1 MSEPIEEKS
10 DESSSSFNVG
20 PTILIEPTT
29 TTESISD
36 LINGS
41 SLVDSNTIHHSR
53 ESSPQTVRRRS
64 SVSIIQALANTRHLL
79 STNDARK
86 RNFLVGASRQV
97 PESTAND
104 INSVLPTGRVL
115 TIMMVTWN
123 TGEASKLYEQNY
135 TPTARQTIQPKER
148 MLDDMSDILLPTFI
162 DYVSDLIIVCTQEM
176 SVAKKRIDWEIL
188 LQEVIGPAHVLF
200 HSIHFGTLSLCI
212 FLRRDLIWFCT
223 EPEEDIIKFRAVG
236 PVRTKGSLVITFNL
250 FGTSFM
256 IINSHFEAG
265 HSTEGRANRR
275 SNFYNTTTKLTIP
288 HEFIQRTVQKT
299 KHITALV
306 EPYVSQ
312 NMESN
317 SSVDSTSR
325 TSPDI
330 TKSCDC
336 VLWAGDMNFRID
348 ISHDQVLELCKEQNY
363 KEILVKDEFR
373 LSQTNPNHIYA
384 AFKEADIEFPPTYKY
399 DLRYDDDI
407 YAKQRTPSYTD
418 RILYR
423 DKPTSLIECTQY
435 KSVAGVKH
443 SDHKPVLAHF
453 RVKLKPGLHTGNLSY
468 GQFNHEVYKS
478 GCKQRER
485 HHSLGVG
492 VAHNPKRRT
501 AIQRSSVCVIQ

>member
-1 MSEPIEEKS
+1 MTDHTEQKS
-10 DESSSSFNVG
+10 
-20 PTILIEPTT
+20 PTNHSTFSIDPVTS
-29 TTESISD
+29 TESTVNDTIAA
-36 LINGS
+36 LINS
-41 SLVDSNTIHHSR
+41 TPLVDSNTLHTSR
-53 ESSPQTVRRRS
+53 DNSPQTLRRRS

-79 STNDARK
+79 TTNDARK
-86 RNFLVGASRQV
+86 RNFLVGTARQL
-97 PESTAND
+97 PENTAND
-104 INSVLPTGRVL
+104 INSFFPSGRLL

-135 TPTARQTIQPKER
+135 TPTARQTAQPKER
-148 MLDDMSDILLPTFI
+148 MLDDICDILLPTFI

-176 SVAKKRIDWEIL
+176 SVAKKRTDWEIL
-188 LQEVIGPAHVLF
+188 LQEVIGPAHVLY
-200 HSIHFGTLSLCI
+200 HSVHFGTLSLCI

-265 HSTEGRANRR
+265 HGSEGRTNRR
-275 SNFYNTTTKLTIP
+275 LNFHNTTTKLSIP
-288 HEFIQRTVQKT
+288 HEFIQRTFKSM
-299 KHITALV
+299 KRTASAV
-306 EPYVSQ
+306 ESSIPPSL
-312 NMESN
+312 ESTA
-317 SSVDSTSR
+317 SIDSTSR
-325 TSPDI
+325 AAVDI

-348 ISHDQVLELCKEQNY
+348 MPHDQVLELCKERNFR
-363 KEILVKDEFR
+363 EILLKDEFR
-373 LSQTNPNHIYA
+373 IAQMKNNDLYA
-384 AFKEADIEFPPTYKY
+384 NFKEADIDFAPTYKF
-399 DLRYDDDI
+399 DLRYDDDT
-407 YAKQRTPSYTD
+407 YAKHRTPSYTD

-435 KSVAGVKH
+435 KSVEGVKH
-443 SDHKPVLAHF
+443 SDHKPVVAHF

-468 GQFNHEVYKS
+468 GKFNHDVYKS

-492 VAHNPKRRT
+492 FGHNAKRRT
-501 AIQRSSVCVIQ
+501 AIPKSSVCVLQ